1 MADFRK
7 SSVHCHST
15 LCDGKNTLQEMASA
29 ACAQGLTTLGFTGH
43 SHTPCDREYCMSPSR
58 TAQYKATITKLKA
71 EYKGKVDI
79 LCGLEWDLFSDDKRM
94 GYDYWIGSVHYIHG
108 PKTGRFY
115 EIDFRPQD
123 LRECIDKDFDG
134 DGLAVAEAY
143 FASVEMVAAQKPDIL
158 GHIDLIKKLNAD
170 GSFFDEEDPRY
181 KAAARRALTAAK
193 ANGCLL
199 EVNTGAV
206 YRGYRKDF
214 FPGQWL
220 LNEWYAMGGSV
231 IITAD
236 AHRAEALTF
245 GFEEAAAAVKAAG
258 FDSVQVLTAAGF
270 EAAAL

>member
-1 MADFRK
+1 MLAAPPM
-7 SSVHCHST
+7 HS
-15 LCDGKNTLQEMASA
+15 
-29 ACAQGLTTLGFTGH
+29 
-43 SHTPCDREYCMSPSR
+43 
-58 TAQYKATITKLKA
+58 
-71 EYKGKVDI
+71 
-79 LCGLEWDLFSDDKRM
+79 
-94 GYDYWIGSVHYIHG
+94 
-108 PKTGRFY
+108 
-115 EIDFRPQD
+115 
-123 LRECIDKDFDG
+123 
-134 DGLAVAEAY
+134 
-143 FASVEMVAAQKPDIL
+143 
-158 GHIDLIKKLNAD
+158 
-170 GSFFDEEDPRY
+170 
-181 KAAARRALTAAK
+181 AAK